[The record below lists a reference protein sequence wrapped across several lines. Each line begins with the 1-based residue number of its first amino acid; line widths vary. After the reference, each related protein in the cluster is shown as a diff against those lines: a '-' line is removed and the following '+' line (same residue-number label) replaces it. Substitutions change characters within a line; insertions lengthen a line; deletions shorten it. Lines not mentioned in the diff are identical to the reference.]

1 MCGYVMRTKLYMNKF
16 GLLFGAAILALAS
29 MPTNAALIRYTDPVK
44 WMEAFKTGSISGSI
58 YTDTF
63 ANNITPSQPAIT
75 LDSGIVSTVS
85 DVVNVNLVVGK
96 QYRGVVGKIGGSTA
110 NTWKFPDPDPVLG
123 FFGYIDGLIVGDVL
137 KVTVLG
143 DEFFVSENGG
153 FGVLGDDLDS
163 DLFSDVVWESA
174 TDMSLSFTIGVGMD
188 DFSYTGFSYTGTDP
202 GSPVPAPPAL
212 WLFVAGLLGL
222 IGFKR
227 RSKAA

>member
-1 MCGYVMRTKLYMNKF
+1 MNKF
-16 GLLFGAAILALAS
+16 GSLFGAAILALAS
-29 MPTNAALIRYTDPVK
+29 MPANAVLIPFTDPVL
-44 WMEAFKTGSISGSI
+44 WETAAGEFLTE
-58 YTDTF
+58 TF
-63 ANNITPSQPAIT
+63 ENAIT
-75 LDSGIVSTVS
+75 SDPTIRFDSGIVSEAATAS
-85 DVVNVNLVVGK
+85 SILNAVGPLGTPPDDRF
-96 QYRGVVGKIGGSTA
+96 QLAAYYGRVGGSSGSTEI
-110 NTWKFPDPDPVLG
+110 TWAFPDPVLG

>member
-63 ANNITPSQPAIT
+63 ANNIAPSPPAIT

-123 FFGYIDGLIVGDVL
+123 FFGYFGLLDLGSELYATVKGIGVEDKFLVGSTD
-137 KVTVLG
+137 
-143 DEFFVSENGG
+143 DEKPVG
-153 FGVLGDDLDS
+153 FGVLGQFS
-163 DLFSDVVWESA
+163 TDLFREVAWSSGEVQA
-174 TDMSLSFTIGVGMD
+174 FTID
-188 DFSYTGFSYTGTDP
+188 NFSYVGTDP
-202 GSPVPAPPAL
+202 VSPVPAPSAL
-212 WLFVAGLLGL
+212 WLFATGLLGL
-222 IGFKR
+222 IGFNR
-227 RSKAA
+227 RRKAA